1 MTPTFFPTATAFRR
15 WLQAHH
21 ASETELLVGFH
32 KTDSGK
38 PSMTWPESV
47 DEALCF
53 GWIDSVRRSLDA
65 DSYTIR
71 FTPRKA
77 RSIWSAVNIAKVH
90 ALIAAGRMRP
100 AGMRAWEARS
110 DARSEVY
117 AFERKAATLS
127 EEELAKFKRRAKA
140 WAFFE
145 AQPAGYRRIAMHW
158 VSSAKRAETRTK
170 RFAQLVADS
179 AAGLRIASQRR

>member
-1 MTPTFFPTATAFRR
+1 MTPTFFPTAAAFRR
-15 WLQAHH
+15 WLQSHH
-21 ASETELLVGFH
+21 ATETELVVGFH
-32 KTDSGK
+32 KMGSGK

-71 FTPRKA
+71 FTPRKP
-77 RSIWSAVNIAKVH
+77 RSIWSAVNIAKVE

-100 AGMRAWEARS
+100 AGMRAWAARTE
-110 DARSEVY
+110 ARSEVY
-117 AFERKAATLS
+117 AFERKASALS
-127 EEELAKFKRRAKA
+127 DEELTRFRARRKA
-140 WAFFE
+140 WEFFE
-145 AQPAGYRRIAMHW
+145 SQPAGYRRTAMHW
-158 VSSAKRAETRTK
+158 VASAKRADTRTK

>member
-1 MTPTFFPTATAFRR
+1 MTPTFFPTAAAFRR
-15 WLQAHH
+15 WLQSHH
-21 ASETELLVGFH
+21 ATASELLVGFH
-32 KTDSGK
+32 KKGSGK

-53 GWIDSVRRSLDA
+53 GWIDSVRRSLGA
-65 DSYTIR
+65 DSYSIR
-71 FTPRKA
+71 FTPRQP
-77 RSIWSAVNIAKVH
+77 RSIWSAVNIAKVE

-100 AGMRAWEARS
+100 AGMRAWAARS
-110 DARSEVY
+110 EARSEVY
-117 AFERKAATLS
+117 AFERKATTLTD
-127 EEELAKFKRRAKA
+127 EELARFRARRKA

-145 AQPAGYRRIAMHW
+145 SQPAGYRRIAMHW
-158 VSSAKRAETRTK
+158 VASAKRADTRTT